1 MSMIE
6 ETIAKLA
13 HAGQKYG
20 KGDYFTNH
28 IEKVVANLPTDAT
41 YLHAG
46 VAYLHDVLEDT
57 AVTTGMLVDFGVSN
71 EVIGAVVVLT
81 RLEGTDYMDYI
92 REVVRHP
99 VARVVKVADLKAN
112 LANNPRPSLRKRYE
126 VALTMVGF

>member
-1 MSMIE
+1 MIE
-6 ETIAKLA
+6 ETISKLA

-20 KGDYFTNH
+20 DGDYFTDH
-28 IEKVVANLPTDAT
+28 IEKVVANLPKDAT

-71 EVIGAVVVLT
+71 EVIDSVVTLT
-81 RLEGTDYMDYI
+81 RIPGADYMDYV

-126 VALTMVGF
+126 AALELADF